1 MKKFYHGDVL
11 LKKIETLPTG
21 SQLVDRKKNRLVL
34 AEGEATGHAH
44 VITDTGAELYTL
56 EDALFLKVDQSVTV
70 THEEHLPGVVN
81 PGVYE
86 VRIVRERDHLAQMTR
101 RVVD

>member
-1 MKKFYHGDVL
+1 MKFYHGDVL
-11 LKKIETLPTG
+11 LKKIEGLPDG
-21 SQLVDRKKNRLVL
+21 CKPVPRRGGRLVL

-44 VITDTGAELYTL
+44 IITDTGATL
-56 EDALFLKVDQSVTV
+56 HSLEGSLFLRVNAPVTV
-70 THEEHLPGVVN
+70 THEEHMPGVVT